1 MFLCENAFS
10 EKLANSLDFS
20 SIHTVIQYNSTTYM
34 YGEGERE
41 SGNRKRRRETKLYK
55 KIINNCI
62 TYIFPLVP
70 LQNLAQSDRKDDI
83 IVRSSLLI
91 TALGSIFTILVVYL

>member
-1 MFLCENAFS
+1 M
-10 EKLANSLDFS
+10 
-20 SIHTVIQYNSTTYM
+20 M
-34 YGEGERE
+34 ERE
-41 SGNRKRRRETKLYK
+41 KERVAIGKGGEKQNYIK